1 MAIHKYSVVESGNLA
16 LGQAGFDV
24 ITEGAAATEGTFVA
38 VKALGG
44 DVQLTALSAVG
55 DAVTEVTIT
64 DGDVLYGAFTSVTFP
79 TSDATPGTMIA
90 YRG

>member
-24 ITEGAAATEGTFVA
+24 IAEGDTTVGTFVA

-55 DAVTEVTIT
+55 DAVTTVTIT

-79 TSDATPGTMIA
+79 TSSATDGTMIA